1 MTQDRLLAGYNLKLK
16 KNYRSDGSLYEILL
30 YCEPNSGHGWKPI
43 ARFYPEFTDAEE
55 NAERIIKLW
64 NKLPTTLRSGY

>member
-1 MTQDRLLAGYNLKLK
+1 MKLKLK

-30 YCEPNSGHGWKPI
+30 YCDPNSGHGWKPI

-55 NAERIIKLW
+55 NAEKIVRLW
-64 NKLPTTLRSGY
+64 NKDATIRE